1 MNSTRPCNFVKHIIL
16 VGLLAVSSSIA
27 HATSITYNLI
37 GVTTSAGTV
46 SGTVAIDSITDLITD
61 ANITFNDAAAGNPV
75 FSQIT
80 VANAYNGL
88 SQEYISG
95 PSNSPLNYG
104 GQIALYFNTASI
116 GTGNLNLCL
125 YVGSCGIESNQA
137 SLVQVYASNGQDG
150 PFDITSGSLNP
161 ASTATPEPS
170 TLFLLGTGILV
181 IAVVTRRKFFKF

>member
-1 MNSTRPCNFVKHIIL
+1 M

-46 SGTVAIDSITDLITD
+46 TGTVAIDSTTDLITA
-61 ANITFNDAAAGNPV
+61 ANITFNDAAVGNPV

-95 PSNSPLNYG
+95 ASNSALNWG

-116 GTGNLNLCL
+116 GTGDLNLCL
-125 YVGSCGIESNQA
+125 YVGSCGTESNQA
-137 SLVQVYASNGQDG
+137 SFVQVYANSGLGG
-150 PFDITSGSLNP
+150 PFDITSGSLDP
-161 ASTATPEPS
+161 VSTGTSQSSPSAAPEPS
-170 TLFLLGTGILV
+170 TLFLLGTGIL
-181 IAVVTRRKFFKF
+181 AVAVLTRRKFFKP

>member
-46 SGTVAIDSITDLITD
+46 SGTVAIDSITDLITA

-137 SLVQVYASNGQDG
+137 
-150 PFDITSGSLNP
+150 
-161 ASTATPEPS
+161 
-170 TLFLLGTGILV
+170 
-181 IAVVTRRKFFKF
+181 